1 MDLTPTTIRQLQTGF
16 SRQFNVGLNRAE
28 TKLEQ
33 IATRIVSST
42 RITTYG
48 WMAKLLKMRKWD
60 GPRIIQNLNAYAY
73 ALENDLYELTVGV
86 DVRDIRDDQ
95 LGVYSTLFEELGM
108 TAKRWPSQLLKT
120 VLQGGTV
127 NNGFDSVPFFGST
140 HSLNSFGNQANN
152 FTTTPL
158 NSANFATVRSAM
170 AAFTGEDGEPL
181 GVEGNLLVVP
191 PQLADTANTIVT
203 ATFGSSGATNIQAGQ
218 AKVLVVPEL
227 ANQGTTWYLFDD
239 SNAIKGLVWQ
249 IRKPPELVAKTKPSD
264 DNVFFDHQLI
274 WGSDAEGAAGYGPW
288 FLSARAIA

>member
-1 MDLTPTTIRQLQTGF
+1 MDLTPTSIRNLQTGF
-16 SRQFNVGLNRAE
+16 SRQFNVGLNRADS
-28 TKLEQ
+28 KLEQ

-60 GPRIIQNLNAYAY
+60 GPRVIQNLGAHAYS
-73 ALENDLYELTVGV
+73 LENDLYELTVGV

-120 VLQGGTV
+120 VLQAGTT
-127 NNGFDSVPFFGST
+127 NLGFDGVAFFGST
-140 HSLNSFGNQANN
+140 HPLNPAGNQDNDFAA
-152 FTTTPL
+152 TAL
-158 NSANFATVRSAM
+158 SAANFAVVRSAM

-181 GVEGNLLVVP
+181 GVEGNLLIVP
-191 PQLADTANTIVT
+191 PQLADTAHTIVT
-203 ATFGSSGATNIQAGQ
+203 ATFGASGANNIQQGQ
-218 AKVLVVPEL
+218 ARVLVVPEL
-227 ANQGTTWYLFDD
+227 SNQGTTWYLFDD

-249 IRKPPELVAKTKPSD
+249 IRKQPELVAKTKPTD

-288 FLSARAIA
+288 WLAARAIA